1 MQQQKEEEIKMNFM
15 QQESLKQLDL
25 IKIKSQK
32 DKNKM
37 LDNFERKLKLALEE

>member
-1 MQQQKEEEIKMNFM
+1 M

-37 LDNFERKLKLALEE
+37 LDNFERKLKLALEEQRKDAQKQFLN

>member
-1 MQQQKEEEIKMNFM
+1 M